1 MLRHPGNGASQASIV
16 VCVERVRRSSGRA
29 CRRIVSLSAVGEAW
43 RKIWLVPTTFNPEPG
58 YGPAYPRL
66 VATIFCAEQILCPLS
81 FGILH
86 YQGHKLIRRYPVGA
100 SADWAKTFPVREPD
114 RDPLPLSHIR
124 HIRSEDGAVR

>member
-16 VCVERVRRSSGRA
+16 VCAERVRRSSGRA

-66 VATIFCAEQILCPLS
+66 VATIFCAEQILC
-81 FGILH
+81 IL
-86 YQGHKLIRRYPVGA
+86 RRKQAPVSARLVRGCYEVA
-100 SADWAKTFPVREPD
+100 SLMSLLVMRMAK
-114 RDPLPLSHIR
+114 
-124 HIRSEDGAVR
+124 AMK